1 MPEGAEG
8 GGAQPVQVH
17 GPITQGALLMG
28 RHNRHFPNR
37 FVAQVQ
43 ADGALLGGAG
53 MGIEARL
60 SQLVAAAGG
69 EETELG
75 RSAIAGASRLVD
87 SRTPQSMGALF
98 KAMVIAHADLPTPAP
113 FAADVP
119 APDAAP

>member
-1 MPEGAEG
+1 M
-8 GGAQPVQVH
+8 
-17 GPITQGALLMG
+17 
-28 RHNRHFPNR
+28 R
-37 FVAQVQ
+37 
-43 ADGALLGGAG
+43 ALLGGAG

-119 APDAAP
+119 APDGTP